1 MYEDRDF
8 AMAETRRSLVRT
20 GSDETVGTERWHPLS
35 VEEEESINEMAAAME
50 ELTLAK
56 LAKLQANESITLTH
70 K

>member
-1 MYEDRDF
+1 MRG
-8 AMAETRRSLVRT
+8 RVRHT
-20 GSDETVGTERWHPLS
+20 SSFYGSDETVGTQGTERWHPLS